1 MERINMSETR
11 FFCKPK
17 GSLPAISTGDFFLG
31 LDCGQAKDYS
41 ALSILRKEGKRYH
54 IVHLERLELD
64 MPYPQQIEKVFQ
76 IMNKKPLDKANKT
89 LAIDYTGVGRPVV
102 DLAQD
107 RGLNPIAIAIS
118 GGNAVTWDESRTKAS
133 VPKRDLVGTMQI
145 FAQSDRLKV
154 ASGLRFGPVLAEELQ
169 NFKVKIDIR
178 TAHDSYGSWR
188 EGSHDDLILATA
200 IALWTAEN
208 RFASQ
213 ANIGI
218 ARLISVGGRGV
229 RQIG

>member
-1 MERINMSETR
+1 
-11 FFCKPK
+11 
-17 GSLPAISTGDFFLG
+17 
-31 LDCGQAKDYS
+31 
-41 ALSILRKEGKRYH
+41 
-54 IVHLERLELD
+54 
-64 MPYPQQIEKVFQ
+64 
-76 IMNKKPLDKANKT
+76 MNKKPLDKANKT

-118 GGNAVTWDESRTKAS
+118 GGNAVTWDDSRTKAS

-154 ASGLRFGPVLAEELQ
+154 ASGLRFGPVLAVELQ

-188 EGSHDDLILATA
+188 EGEHDDLILAVA

-208 RFASQ
+208 RIPQST
-213 ANIGI
+213 IGI